1 MTFEE
6 IRYELTA
13 GVLTVT
19 LDNPAR
25 RNAFSPLMERELR
38 TALEMGDRDPDVR
51 AIVLTGAGDS
61 FCVGADMAV
70 LEQIGDQIPLPQPPP
85 DVDLTDFEANY
96 GRRFSYLL
104 RIGTPVVA
112 AINGAIAGV
121 GVSIALYCDIRFM
134 VQGAKLSTSFA
145 RRGLVAEHGT
155 SWLLPR
161 LIGPMNALDLLL
173 TARKI
178 DADEAAALGLVRS
191 LPPDRFAATVQAFAA
206 DLAANVSPRSTRV
219 IKRQVY
225 DALMQ
230 PLGEAA
236 SVAEREEAA
245 SFRTEDFA
253 EGVAHFVQRRQAR
266 FTGR

>member
-1 MTFEE
+1 VT
-6 IRYELTA
+6 YEQIGYEVA
-13 GVLTVT
+13 DGVLTVT
-19 LDNPAR
+19 LLNPQR
-25 RNAFSPLMERELR
+25 RNALGQVMEGELR
-38 TALEMGDRDPDVR
+38 DALEAGDRDPAVQ
-51 AIVLTGAGDS
+51 AIVLTGSGDS
-61 FCVGADMAV
+61 FCVGADMAL
-70 LEQIGDQIPLPQPPP
+70 LEQLGDEIPLPEPPAA
-85 DVDLTDFEANY
+85 VDLTDFDANY

-104 RIGTPVVA
+104 RIGTPMIA

-121 GVSIALYCDIRFM
+121 GLSIALYCDMRFM
-134 VQGAKLSTSFA
+134 VRGAKLSTSFA

-191 LPPDRFAATVQAFAA
+191 VPAESFVEVVRAYAE
-206 DLAANVSPRSTRV
+206 DLAANVSPRSTRI

-230 PLGEAA
+230 PLGEALG
-236 SVAEREEAA
+236 VAEQQEAA
-245 SFRTEDFA
+245 SFTSADFA
-253 EGVAHFVQRRQAR
+253 EGVSHFVERRPAR